1 MDANLLIIFGFLNKV
16 TQQLM
21 KHLFYL
27 NKFFWKYRTLL
38 AIGTVFI
45 IIANLFALYPAEFVR
60 KAFDAVILSM
70 NTGNSSNTSEILI
83 KYGSLIVLFAILKGI
98 FMYCMRQTIIVI
110 SRKIEYDLKNEIYQ
124 QYQALSISFYK
135 KNKTGDLMNRI
146 SEDVSRVRMY
156 LGPALMYAINIF
168 ILFLL
173 VISKMLSISTT
184 LTFFVLLPLPILAVS
199 VYFVSSTMNKR
210 SEKVQAQLSGITNV
224 AQETF
229 SGIKI
234 IKSFSNEENALEV
247 FMNSCKSY
255 TKRQLELVKIE
266 ALFFPLIIS
275 MIGVSS
281 VLTVYIGGLESFK
294 GNISTGNIA
303 EFIIYVN
310 MLAWPVASIGW
321 ITSLVQ
327 RAAASQERIND
338 FLLLTSDIEN
348 KTTEHTPIKGDI
360 VFNEVN
366 LSYTDTNIQALKN
379 LNFRLK
385 EGNTLGIFGKTGS
398 GKSTIANLV
407 CRLYD
412 TSTGSISFGN
422 TNIKNLNLNSLRT
435 AIGYIPQDGY
445 LFSGTI
451 RENIAFSSDTID
463 NQKIIEAAK
472 KADIL
477 DEINNFKEGLDTIIG
492 ERGVQLS
499 GGQRQRLAIA
509 RTFYKNPSLYIFD
522 DCLSAIDATKE
533 QRILKQLKLESKA
546 KSSIII
552 SHRISTL
559 KDADKIIVL
568 DNGEITESGSHSELL
583 SQKGFYF
590 EMHQIQTNKES

>member
-1 MDANLLIIFGFLNKV
+1 
-16 TQQLM
+16 M

-27 NKFFWKYRTLL
+27 NKFFWKYRILL

-70 NTGNSSNTSEILI
+70 NTGNTSNTSEILI

-168 ILFLL
+168 VLFLL

-184 LTFFVLLPLPILAVS
+184 LTIYVLLPLPILAIS

-210 SEKVQAQLSGITNV
+210 SEKVQAQLSDITTV

-247 FMNSCKSY
+247 FMISCKSY

-327 RAAASQERIND
+327 RSAASQERINA
-338 FLLLTSDIEN
+338 FLLLTSEIEN
-348 KTTEHTPIKGDI
+348 NTNEHTPIKGDI

-379 LNFRLK
+379 LSFTLK
-385 EGNTLGIFGKTGS
+385 EGKTLGIFGKTGS
-398 GKSTIANLV
+398 GKSTIANLA

-422 TNIKNLNLNSLRT
+422 INIKNLNLNSLRT

-463 NQKIIEAAK
+463 NQKILEAAK

-533 QRILKQLKLESKA
+533 QRILKQLKVESKA

-568 DNGEITESGSHSELL
+568 ENGEITESGSHIELL

>member
-1 MDANLLIIFGFLNKV
+1 
-16 TQQLM
+16 M

-210 SEKVQAQLSGITNV
+210 SEKVQAQLSDITTV

-477 DEINNFKEGLDTIIG
+477 DEINNFKDGLDTIIG

-533 QRILKQLKLESKA
+533 QRILKQLKVESKA

-559 KDADKIIVL
+559 KDSDKIIVL

>member
-27 NKFFWKYRTLL
+27 NKFFWKYRILL

-70 NTGNSSNTSEILI
+70 NTGNTSNTSEILI

-168 ILFLL
+168 VLFLL

-184 LTFFVLLPLPILAVS
+184 LTIYVLLPLPILAVS

-210 SEKVQAQLSGITNV
+210 SEKVQAQLSDITTV

-234 IKSFSNEENALEV
+234 IKSFSNEDNALEV

-281 VLTVYIGGLESFK
+281 VLTVYIGGLESFN

-327 RAAASQERIND
+327 RSAASQERIND

-348 KTTEHTPIKGDI
+348 NTSEHTPVEGDI

-379 LNFRLK
+379 ISFTLK

-412 TSTGSISFGN
+412 TSSGSISFEK

-463 NQKIIEAAK
+463 NQKILEAAK

-568 DNGEITESGSHSELL
+568 DNGEITESGSHIELL

>member
-1 MDANLLIIFGFLNKV
+1 
-16 TQQLM
+16 M

-38 AIGTVFI
+38 SIGTVFI

-184 LTFFVLLPLPILAVS
+184 LTFFVLLPLPILAIS

-210 SEKVQAQLSGITNV
+210 SEKVQAQLSDITTV

-281 VLTVYIGGLESFK
+281 VLTVYIGGLESIK

-348 KTTEHTPIKGDI
+348 KTTKHTPIKGDI

-379 LNFRLK
+379 LSFRLK
-385 EGNTLGIFGKTGS
+385 QGNTLGIFGKTGS

-412 TSTGSISFGN
+412 TSSGSISFGN

-533 QRILKQLKLESKA
+533 QRILKQLKLEIKA

-568 DNGEITESGSHSELL
+568 DNGEITESGTHSELL

-590 EMHQIQTNKES
+590 EMHQIQTNKEL

>member
-210 SEKVQAQLSGITNV
+210 SEKVQAQLSDITTV

-247 FMNSCKSY
+247 FMNSCKRY

-281 VLTVYIGGLESFK
+281 VLTIYIGGLESFK

-348 KTTEHTPIKGDI
+348 KTTEHTSIEGDI

-379 LNFRLK
+379 LSFRLK

-477 DEINNFKEGLDTIIG
+477 DELNNFKEGLDTIIG

-533 QRILKQLKLESKA
+533 QRILKQLKVESKA

-559 KDADKIIVL
+559 KDVDKIIVL
-568 DNGEITESGSHSELL
+568 ENGEITESGSHSELL

>member
-1 MDANLLIIFGFLNKV
+1 
-16 TQQLM
+16 M

-210 SEKVQAQLSGITNV
+210 SEKVQAQLSDITTV

-281 VLTVYIGGLESFK
+281 VLTIYIGGLESFK

-407 CRLYD
+407 CRLYN

-477 DEINNFKEGLDTIIG
+477 DEINNFKDGLDTIIG

-533 QRILKQLKLESKA
+533 QRILKQLKVESKA

>member
-1 MDANLLIIFGFLNKV
+1 
-16 TQQLM
+16 M

-281 VLTVYIGGLESFK
+281 VLTIYIGGLESFK

-348 KTTEHTPIKGDI
+348 KTTEHTPIEGDI

-379 LNFRLK
+379 LSFRLK
-385 EGNTLGIFGKTGS
+385 QGNTLGIFGKTAS

-451 RENIAFSSDTID
+451 RENIAFSSDTIN

-533 QRILKQLKLESKA
+533 QRILKQLKVESKA

-568 DNGEITESGSHSELL
+568 ENGEITESGSHRELL

>member
-1 MDANLLIIFGFLNKV
+1 
-16 TQQLM
+16 M

-210 SEKVQAQLSGITNV
+210 SEKVQAQLSDITTV

-247 FMNSCKSY
+247 FMNSCKNY

-348 KTTEHTPIKGDI
+348 KTTEHTPIEGDI

-379 LNFRLK
+379 LSFRLK
-385 EGNTLGIFGKTGS
+385 QGNTLGIFGKTGS

-533 QRILKQLKLESKA
+533 QRILKQLKVESKA

-568 DNGEITESGSHSELL
+568 DNGEITESGSHRELL

>member
-70 NTGNSSNTSEILI
+70 NTGKSSNTSEILI

-210 SEKVQAQLSGITNV
+210 SEKVQAQLSDITTV

-247 FMNSCKSY
+247 FMNSCKNY

-348 KTTEHTPIKGDI
+348 KTTEHTSIEGDI

-379 LNFRLK
+379 LSFRLK

-533 QRILKQLKLESKA
+533 QRILKQLKVESKE

-568 DNGEITESGSHSELL
+568 DNGEITESGSHRELL

>member
-1 MDANLLIIFGFLNKV
+1 
-16 TQQLM
+16 M

-70 NTGNSSNTSEILI
+70 NTVNSSNTSEILI

-184 LTFFVLLPLPILAVS
+184 LTFFVLLPLPILAIS

-210 SEKVQAQLSGITNV
+210 SEKVQAQLSDITTV

-348 KTTEHTPIKGDI
+348 KTTEHTPIEGEI

-379 LNFRLK
+379 LSFRLK

-422 TNIKNLNLNSLRT
+422 NNIKNLNLNSLRT

-509 RTFYKNPSLYIFD
+509 RTFYKSPSLYIFD

-533 QRILKQLKLESKA
+533 QRILKQLKLEIKA

-568 DNGEITESGSHSELL
+568 DNGEITESGTHSELL